1 MAEEALLGGYECRAR
16 GRLGLTVQRAGV
28 AGDVGGLHGGVEV
41 VMDDGEG
48 PGIGIVDAGL
58 LGGEPMLDQLV
69 LDAIVGERAGRVE
82 AERAQ
87 IAREHFHRCNA
98 AILYRLDEFGA
109 GRTREILASPKAKTR
124 RARKRVMWDKSV
136 TASVEQG
143 GTRTNK

>member
-1 MAEEALLGGYECRAR
+1 
-16 GRLGLTVQRAGV
+16 
-28 AGDVGGLHGGVEV
+28 
-41 VMDDGEG
+41 MDDGEG

-98 AILYRLDEFGA
+98 AILDRLDEFGA
-109 GRTREILASPKAKTR
+109 GRKREILAAPKAKALRVGKVMDRGRAGRRDRKSTR
-124 RARKRVMWDKSV
+124 LNSSHSCAHRMTSSAREK
-136 TASVEQG
+136 T
-143 GTRTNK
+143 